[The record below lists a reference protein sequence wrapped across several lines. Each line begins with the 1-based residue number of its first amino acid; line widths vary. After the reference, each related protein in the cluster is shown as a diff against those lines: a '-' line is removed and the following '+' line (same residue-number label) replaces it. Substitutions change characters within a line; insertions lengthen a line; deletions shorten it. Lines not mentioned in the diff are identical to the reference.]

1 MYLKLIVF
9 ALIGIACSKDDI
21 NDGKT
26 QEQLLTQKPWKLI
39 SHGFDNNGNNK
50 IDVDEEI
57 VQDCEEDNIYNFYV
71 NGSGVVEENL
81 LKCSNGISEFYFN
94 WRFIDGQKTLDFYFA
109 ALQILKMDEEELILA
124 GNDNSNGQ
132 APRHISIYRH

>member
-9 ALIGIACSKDDI
+9 ALLAFACSKETI

-26 QEQLLTQKPWKLI
+26 QEQLLTQKHWKLV

-50 IDVDEEI
+50 IDIDEEI
-57 VQDCEEDNIYNFYV
+57 VQDCEQDNTYNFYV
-71 NGSGVVEENL
+71 NGTGVVEENL
-81 LKCSNGISEFYFN
+81 LKCSNGVSEFHFN

-124 GNDNSNGQ
+124 GNDNANGQ
-132 APRHISIYRH
+132 SPRHISIYRH